1 MGKDSFHS
9 FRKECTYSVISDN
22 SGEKSN
28 EGYFV
33 RTTEYALYPNR
44 EQERK
49 LLLFLEVCREV
60 YDRLWKV
67 CKFLLERNLGL
78 PNDIYLMK
86 IARGIWNHNEWMKP
100 IYQNCLND
108 VAKRVHKAFKSF
120 LKGRKEGRKVGYP
133 RYKSRNRY
141 DSFTYPHSQGYYFVS
156 KDGKKGGFDRIRLG
170 KIGNIRF
177 GNRFRIPGIMKTA
190 TISRTR
196 VGKEYRWKICIVWMV
211 NKFTEHQ
218 TSLDF
223 EDTYSKPIG
232 MDLGLR
238 SLAAFSDGTVIPN
251 DNTYRRKESE
261 LVKVQRKLSKAI
273 ENNPDYRKSD
283 DYYRM
288 RARLTHKFR
297 KLKNHRKDI
306 YHKTTRDITYNHGDI
321 YAESLNVKEL
331 SEETESKTMK
341 KQFRDA
347 AWTTF
352 MNMLSYK
359 AEEAGTVIHKVD
371 PAYTSQVC
379 SRCGNLVE
387 KDLSVR
393 IHECPYCNL
402 RMDRDIN
409 AARNILK
416 RGLGAARQVRGQRQ
430 ISEPLPVST
439 YGI

>member
-1 MGKDSFHS
+1 MGNDNFHS
-9 FRKECTYSVISDN
+9 FRKECTYSVISDD
-22 SGEKSN
+22 SVRDSD
-28 EGYFV
+28 EGYFI

-49 LLLFLEVCREV
+49 LLLLHEVCREV
-60 YDRLWKV
+60 YNRLWKI

-78 PNDIYLMK
+78 PNVFYLSK
-86 IARGIWNHNEWMKP
+86 IASGIWNHNEWMKP

-108 VAKRVHKAFKSF
+108 VAKRVHKAFRSF
-120 LKGRKEGRKVGYP
+120 LKGRKEGRNVGYP
-133 RYKSRNRY
+133 RYKSKNRY
-141 DSFTYPHSQGYYFVS
+141 DSFTYTHSSGYGFVS
-156 KDGKKGGFDRIRLG
+156 KDGRKGGFDRIRLG

-177 GNRFRIPGIMKTA
+177 VNRFRIPGIMKTA
-190 TISRTR
+190 TVSRTR
-196 VGKEYRWKICIVWMV
+196 VGKEYRWKICIVWTV

-218 TSLDF
+218 TSFDF
-223 EDTYSKPIG
+223 EDTYAKPIG

-238 SLAAFSDGTVIPN
+238 SLAAFSDGTIIPN

-261 LVKVQRKLSKAI
+261 LAKIQRKISKAI
-273 ENNPDYRKSD
+273 EDNPDYRKSD

-288 RARLTHKFR
+288 RARLAHKFR
-297 KLKNHRKDI
+297 KLKNHRKDL
-306 YHKTTRDITYNHGDI
+306 YHKVTREITYNYGDI

-331 SEETESKTMK
+331 SEESESKTMK

-347 AWTTF
+347 AWSTF
-352 MNMLSYK
+352 MNILLYK
-359 AEEAGTVIHKVD
+359 AEEAGTVIHRVD
-371 PAYTSQVC
+371 PAYTSQIC
-379 SRCGNLVE
+379 SRCGNIVE

-402 RMDRDIN
+402 KMDRDIN

-439 YGI
+439 SGI